1 MAADAPGAPRL
12 FYGWIVVAAAFAVMF
27 VAFGAAYTFPGFFD
41 ALRDEFGASRGMVSL
56 VFSLAGFLYFALG
69 AVSGGMADRFGPAP
83 VVGFGIACIALGMAA
98 AGFATSMTGVIV
110 AYGLGIGIG
119 VGFAYVPAISTVQRW
134 FLRRRGQ
141 ASGLAVMG
149 IGIGTMVTPPLA
161 AMAIDQFGWRGA
173 YFLLGACVA
182 VLGLIAAMALRSS
195 PAAMG
200 LHPDGE
206 APPAAASAPPPGMT
220 LAEVLRDRG
229 FWLLYAACAIN
240 CIGTFVPFVHLA
252 AYAQD
257 QGLSRTEGVWLV
269 GLIGLGSTLGRFILG
284 SAADRMGRDKA
295 FAATMAFS
303 GFALLYWM
311 SVTTFWPLAAFA
323 VAFGIFYGGFVA
335 LAPAMIVDLFGLK
348 AAGSII
354 GVLYTSVAASTL
366 LGPTLAGVAFDRF
379 GSYSVPIGIC
389 AAACFIGAAG
399 VLLLPRVAH
408 R

>member
-1 MAADAPGAPRL
+1 MAADEPGTSRL

-41 ALRDEFGASRGMVSL
+41 ALRSEFGASRGTVSL

-83 VVGFGIACIALGMAA
+83 VVGFGIACIAFGMVA
-98 AGFATSMTGVIV
+98 AGFATTMTGVIV

-134 FLRRRGQ
+134 FVRKRGQ

-161 AMAIDQFGWRGA
+161 AMAIDQLGWRAA
-173 YFLLGACVA
+173 YYLLGACVA
-182 VLGLIAAMALRSS
+182 VLGLVAAMALRSS

-206 APPAAASAPPPGMT
+206 APPATAGAPPPGMT

-284 SAADRMGRDKA
+284 SAADRLGRDKA

-303 GFALLYWM
+303 GLALLYWM

-389 AAACFIGAAG
+389 AVACFIGAAG